1 VIFQKIFPI
10 EERLKLKLGAQVM
23 FVKMI
28 CQWTRIISTENGS
41 KNLSSQEILVHFPEQ
56 NDRSRK
62 YEWQNIR
69 YKIDPATKEIEEEV
83 LGTLSITPIKL
94 AWQLRC
100 IKPGIDFDKA
110 AIDVSQVLCQVRLML
125 HYRVCA
131 R

>member
-1 VIFQKIFPI
+1 MGVIK
-10 EERLKLKLGAQVM
+10 
-23 FVKMI
+23 
-28 CQWTRIISTENGS
+28 S
-41 KNLSSQEILVHFPEQ
+41 LSSQEILVHFPEED
-56 NDRSRK
+56 DRSRK

-83 LGTLSITPIKL
+83 LGTFVHYPIKL
-94 AWQLRC
+94 AWA
-100 IKPGIDFDKA
+100 ITVHKPGIDFDKA